1 MIKIVLDCYGGDT
14 SPAANIEGAVLAL
27 ERFSDLSLIL
37 TGDEE
42 ALKAGLSGKN
52 YDSARLEIVHA
63 PEVIGV
69 DEKPTDAIRLKKES
83 SMMKAVRLLREDPD
97 VAGMVTIGSTGAIVA
112 AAMLR
117 VGRLKNVI
125 RPAFCP
131 IMPKIPGGVVGV
143 CDSGANVDITPD
155 HLQQFAIMG
164 SLYMENIYG
173 IEKPRVGL
181 LNIGT
186 EEEKGDQLRKEAYQ
200 LLKNTPNINF
210 AGNMEARELL
220 AGDYDLVVCDGFS
233 GNVLVKGA
241 EGTALQLLKM
251 LKSRIYSKT
260 IYKMGAALM
269 KSMFDEM
276 KEFMNY
282 QNYGGS
288 VMLGTRKVVVK
299 GHGSGDATTIAKCIE
314 QAREMQISAL
324 GEKIEQ
330 ELPEYVKG

>member
-14 SPAANIEGAVLAL
+14 SPAANIDGAVLAL

-69 DEKPTDAIRLKKES
+69 DEKPTDAIRLKRES

-269 KSMFDEM
+269 KPMFDEM

-299 GHGSGDATTIAKCIE
+299 GHGSGDATAIAKCIE